1 MGWHNHVVLQLTI
14 ITGTYRHLGIKKTH
28 GYFKK
33 KFYAAG
39 GARKR
44 NPARHQ
50 HEMLHRQQQQEGKA
64 LESTLLEELEGTSG
78 KQHVA
83 KIL

>member
-14 ITGTYRHLGIKKTH
+14 ITGTYRHPGIKKTH
-28 GYFKK
+28 GHFKK
-33 KFYAAG
+33 KFYAAA